1 LIFSNTDC
9 EPIFKPFCKEKAMPR
24 IPRNLIKDE
33 NRCYHVISRTTG
45 QEFKL
50 GNLEKEHLMKRIKLL
65 SSVYFV
71 KVFTF
76 SILSNHFH
84 LLVQMRPG
92 DDVSD
97 EGIARRFRL
106 RYGPKRPFPK
116 EEAAHYRAKWSDL
129 SEYVKEI
136 KQGFAYWYNRRENRR
151 GYFWSERFKSVVV
164 EDGAALLSCMAY
176 IDLNAVR
183 ANLVDRP
190 EDYRYCGL
198 GYHMG
203 SGNKDRFL
211 STDISE
217 LAVQNESPLEAYRRY
232 VYEVGRVEHP
242 GSKRPIPRSVLQAA
256 GKGDYRVSQALL
268 FRYRSRYFTESVVL
282 GSKDFVRG
290 VYGNLR
296 TFLKTKQER
305 NPTRIKG
312 LEGLYSLK
320 RLSKEVV

>member
-1 LIFSNTDC
+1 
-9 EPIFKPFCKEKAMPR
+9 MPR

-50 GNLEKEHLMKRIKLL
+50 GNQEKEHLMKRIKFL

-71 KVFTF
+71 RVFTF
-76 SILSNHFH
+76 SLLSNHFH
-84 LLVQMRPG
+84 LLVQMQSG
-92 DDVSD
+92 DGYSD
-97 EGIARRFRL
+97 EEIERRFRM
-106 RYGPKRPFPK
+106 RYGPKRPFLK
-116 EEAAHYRAKWSDL
+116 EEAAHYRGKWSDL

-164 EDGAALLSCMAY
+164 EDGPALLSCMAY

-203 SGNKDRFL
+203 SGNQDRFL
-211 STDISE
+211 SIDISE
-217 LAVQNESPLEAYRRY
+217 FSEHNESPLAAYRRY
-232 VYEVGRVEHP
+232 VYEAGSVEHP
-242 GSKRPIPRSVLQAA
+242 ESKRPIPKAILQAE

-282 GSKDFVRG
+282 GSKEFVRE
-290 VYGNLR
+290 VYGDLR
-296 TFLKTKQER
+296 TFLKTKQDQD
-305 NPTRIKG
+305 PTRING

-320 RLSKEVV
+320 RLGKAVL

>member
-1 LIFSNTDC
+1 
-9 EPIFKPFCKEKAMPR
+9 MPR

-45 QEFKL
+45 QEFSL
-50 GNLEKEHLMKRIKLL
+50 GDLEKEHLMKRIKFL

-84 LLVQMRPG
+84 LLVQMQPG

-97 EGIARRFRL
+97 DEIERRFRL

-116 EEAAHYRAKWSDL
+116 EETAHYRAKWSDL

-190 EDYRYCGL
+190 ENYRYCGL

-203 SGNKDRFL
+203 SGNKDGFL
-211 STDISE
+211 SLNISE
-217 LAVQNESPLEAYRRY
+217 FSNQNESPLQAYRRY
-232 VYEVGRVEHP
+232 VYEVGSVDHFK
-242 GSKRPIPRSVLQAA
+242 GKRPIPESVLKAA
-256 GKGDYRVSQALL
+256 GKGDYRVSQTLL

-282 GSKDFVRG
+282 GSKGFVRE

-296 TFLKTKQER
+296 TFLKTKQDR
-305 NPTRIKG
+305 DPTRIKG
-312 LEGLYSLK
+312 LDGLYSLK
-320 RLSKEVV
+320 RLGQEAL

>member
-1 LIFSNTDC
+1 
-9 EPIFKPFCKEKAMPR
+9 MPR

-45 QEFKL
+45 QEFML
-50 GNLEKEHLMKRIKLL
+50 GDLEKEYLMNRIKLL
-65 SSVYFV
+65 SSVYFA
-71 KVFTF
+71 KVFSF

-84 LLVQMRPG
+84 LLVQMESG
-92 DDVSD
+92 DGYSD
-97 EGIARRFRL
+97 AEIERRFRR
-106 RYGPKRPFPK
+106 RYGSKRAFPK
-116 EEAAHYRAKWSDL
+116 EEVAHYRAKWSDL

-136 KQGFAYWYNRRENRR
+136 KQGFSYWYNRRHDRR

-198 GYHMG
+198 AYHLG

-211 STDISE
+211 STDIAE
-217 LAVQNESPLEAYRRY
+217 FLHQNESSVAAYRRY
-232 VYEVGRVEHP
+232 VYEVGSIENP
-242 GSKRPIPRSVLQAA
+242 MGKRAIPNEISDAERRD
-256 GKGDYRVSQALL
+256 DYHVSRTAL

-282 GSKDFVRG
+282 GSKEFVRG

-296 TFLKTKQER
+296 TFMKTKKDR
-305 NPTRIKG
+305 DPTKING
-312 LEGLYSLK
+312 LEGLYSLR
-320 RLSKEVV
+320 RLGREAA